1 MFSRFLHQHSSEI
14 DFYRNFVVLMI
25 TPVAIETI
33 GYRYYIVYAVIAACI
48 PASIYFFYPEVRLIY
63 STYIT
68 HNTNTFSRQWV
79 ASSRTST

>member
-1 MFSRFLHQHSSEI
+1 MFSRFLHQHFLET
-14 DFYRNFVVLMI
+14 DYYRNFVVLMI

-48 PASIYFFYPEVRLIY
+48 PASIYFFYPEVGSI
-63 STYIT
+63 SSIHIT
-68 HNTNTFSRQWV
+68 QNTNAFSRQWV